1 MVPLHSSHHSEIRMK
16 FISLSSALLLAFPTL
31 LAAQALAP
39 AAGDPRA
46 PLFVTSE
53 WVSKHLRDPNVVL
66 LHVGDP
72 KDYPAAHIPGA
83 RLISV
88 PDVSVG
94 DRTGTGLLIEMPTP
108 DTLRAHLAALGISDD
123 SRIVLYY
130 GKDWISPTTRILLT
144 LTWAGLG
151 DRASI
156 LDGGMGAWTGAGHP
170 TTADVPAPQPG
181 TLSPLRVRNFVV
193 DAEYVKSMIG
203 KAGVSIVDAR
213 APAFYDGTQTGGSA
227 ASPHKTGHIS
237 GARNVPFSAVTDDA
251 LRFRSTA
258 ELADV
263 FTKAGVGPN
272 DVVIGYC
279 HLGQQATMMLTA
291 ARLLGHPV
299 LLYDG
304 SFQDWSR
311 LSDAPVETKV
321 SGIMT
326 HPK

>member
-1 MVPLHSSHHSEIRMK
+1 MRFPRLLCAVLA
-16 FISLSSALLLAFPTL
+16 ALPLLAD
-31 LAAQALAP
+31 AQALSAP
-39 AAGDPRA
+39 AGDARA
-46 PLFVTSE
+46 QLFVGTE
-53 WVSKHLRDPNVVL
+53 WLAAHLNDPHLVL

-83 RLISV
+83 RI
-88 PDVSVG
+88 VSTQDIAVS
-94 DRTGTGLLIEMPTP
+94 DRTCAGLLLEMPKA
-108 DTLRAHLAALGISDD
+108 DTLHAHLEALGISDD

-144 LTWAGLG
+144 LAWAGLG

-156 LDGGMGAWTGAGHP
+156 LDGGMGAWTGAGHA
-170 TTADVPAPQPG
+170 TTADVPAPRAG
-181 TLSPLRVRNFVV
+181 ALSPLRIRDFVV
-193 DAEYVKSMIG
+193 DAEYVRSMIG
-203 KAGVSIVDAR
+203 RSGVSIVDAR

-227 ASPHKTGHIS
+227 AVPHKTGHIT
-237 GARNVPFSAVTDDA
+237 GARSVPFSAVTDDA

-258 ELADV
+258 ELADL
-263 FTKAGVGPN
+263 FSKAGVGPN

-279 HLGQQATMMLTA
+279 HIGQQATMMLTA

-311 LSDAPVETKV
+311 LSDAPVETKL
-321 SGIMT
+321 SGKLT
-326 HPK
+326 RPK